1 MHTRTRTC
9 LRLAAAASS
18 TLLIAGTVAST
29 AASAAP
35 AAPAAPATA
44 LVTNAR
50 IAGHCTFDRIV
61 IDVKGSL
68 PPTTVKRVSVLR
80 YDASGKK
87 VPLAG
92 KRFLEFKLS
101 PAAAHNAAG
110 KNVYKGPLLTRPNL
124 PKLKGFALTGDFEGV
139 VTFGA
144 AFNSRPDYTTKRLHH
159 PERFVLD
166 IAHRNTC

>member
-1 MHTRTRTC
+1 MQNSTRI
-9 LRLAAAASS
+9 RLTAAAASA
-18 TLLIAGTVAST
+18 LLVAGAAVTATASS
-29 AASAAP
+29 ASAATP
-35 AAPAAPATA
+35 AASSTT

-50 IAGHCTFDRIV
+50 IGAHCTYDRVV
-61 IDVKGSL
+61 IDVKGAL
-68 PPTTVKRVSVLR
+68 PPVTVKRVRELR
-80 YDASGKK
+80 YDASGEK

-92 KRFLEFKLS
+92 KYFLEIKLS
-101 PAAAHNAAG
+101 PAAGHTDAG
-110 KNVYKGPLLTRPNL
+110 KNVYRGPQLVRPGL

-144 AFNSRPDYTTKRLHH
+144 AFKTKPAFTTKHLHH